1 MAEKIKG
8 FCYIC
13 CVIETERMRIKCL
26 LFMFFLGMCF
36 CLNAQKKPFIL
47 EKQLET
53 IKKDPDNVEALKF
66 LCQYYLNKG
75 DYSKTITYAECLKN
89 TGDKIKNPL
98 FHLYS
103 YIYQGQAQMMSGRD
117 KVAKKNLNLSLDLA
131 TKLSNDSLLCSVYG
145 SFGLYAANIDTDY
158 YRAIQWLYKGITLA
172 QQNNYQQQYALLLS
186 HLANIYYL
194 KRDPAGLKYSL
205 ECYELGHSLNN
216 PYIIYSGAVNSAY
229 MYFLTKQNEEAMKYI
244 HEAETLMLENDFY
257 DQAHTYN
264 LFGNLLY
271 DLGEYTQAIKY
282 YKEAM
287 KDKQAAQTSSIVYAH
302 LGYARVLKKQRKYEE
317 AIPLLKQGIAISYAR
332 TNAVHRNELYENL
345 SSCYEYLHQYPEA
358 LNYYKV
364 FRLEND
370 SLFNKDKER
379 DLSEMRFRYD
389 TERQENLIKQSK
401 LDVMQKEQRIQQQT
415 FILIIIFI
423 VLGLLYYLYRRK
435 NKLYLS
441 IVKQNQEAIKRETE
455 LNRRIRMLEQTDKTV
470 SPQEKYAG
478 SSLTDEKYYELFRD
492 LEHLMRENKIYKDN
506 TITKEKVAELLGTN
520 RTYLSRVIN
529 EQSKQSFTHYVN
541 SFRIEEAVRLLS
553 DPTNDTPLKAISA
566 DLGFNS
572 ISTFYNLF
580 QSTVGMTPSQ
590 YRNKVLELQKQR

>member
-1 MAEKIKG
+1 
-8 FCYIC
+8 
-13 CVIETERMRIKCL
+13 
-26 LFMFFLGMCF
+26 MFFLGMCF
-36 CLNAQKKPFIL
+36 CLNAQRKPFIL

-89 TGDKIKNPL
+89 TGDKMKNPL

-271 DLGEYTQAIKY
+271 DLGEYAQAIKY

-302 LGYARVLKKQRKYEE
+302 LGYARVLMKQRKYEE

-345 SSCYEYLHQYPEA
+345 SSCYEHLHQYQEA

-455 LNRRIRMLEQTDKTV
+455 LNRRIRLLEQTDKSV

-492 LEHLMRENKIYKDN
+492 LEHLMREDKIYKDN

-520 RTYLSRVIN
+520 RTYLSRIIN